1 MLRHSPERRAVVMGV
16 ILSRRSVADR
26 QRFGAIARSPLALT
40 GAGASGLNAA
50 ELAGLTW
57 ANFFVQN
64 LLPVTI
70 GNVIGGAILVGA
82 VYWFVIL
89 RPGVDRTSGEAR

>member
-1 MLRHSPERRAVVMGV
+1 MRHSPERRAVVMGV
-16 ILSRRSVADR
+16 VLSGRSVADR
-26 QRFGAIARSPLALT
+26 QRFGTTTRSPLALT

-70 GNVIGGAILVGA
+70 GNVIGGAILVKAG
-82 VYWFVIL
+82 YWFVSL